1 MATLERGDAIGARR
15 AKRPGSPAARLA
27 LALAL
32 ALVYAPARAQAPAPV
47 RAAVTLGPGSVL
59 WLAGTSTLHD
69 YESRTTELA
78 LTLERDAS
86 TSEPGDAAALDRWLR
101 SGGLRGLELAVPVA
115 ALRSGKP
122 ALDRNLL
129 RALRAAEHP
138 EIRFRLTH
146 ASVAA
151 TTGDTA
157 TASADGALRVAGQ
170 ERAIRVEGRLVR
182 SRAGVWLDGR
192 HELRM
197 SEYEVKPPTMMMGT
211 LKRSEE
217 RRVGKE

>member
-1 MATLERGDAIGARR
+1 
-15 AKRPGSPAARLA
+15 
-27 LALAL
+27 
-32 ALVYAPARAQAPAPV
+32 
-47 RAAVTLGPGSVL
+47 
-59 WLAGTSTLHD
+59 
-69 YESRTTELA
+69 
-78 LTLERDAS
+78 
-86 TSEPGDAAALDRWLR
+86 
-101 SGGLRGLELAVPVA
+101 ELAVPVA

-211 LKRSEE
+211 LKVHDPVVVHFRLLLVPGARAGGANAMS
-217 RRVGKE
+217 R